1 MIRSTSP
8 CARIPH
14 APPKLL
20 DLCRLRTSA
29 CLADDYDFLPEIADQ
44 IYNTTLAAIRRWDG
58 PDAVVM
64 GDTAVLDWVPDGVLK
79 RAGKRFHG
87 QSYQPGG
94 GMIGPP
100 TDDRLVALKRSEL
113 DRLHRLVGEK
123 PILIADLGFAFTR
136 PPYRF
141 YEWGL
146 YPDEAAAAAAYKSW
160 AVGAA
165 EIPYVLGFQK
175 CQYIDRV
182 EEQPLLGIK
191 MGLLNFVSRLHFYCS
206 TSLFLI

>member
-1 MIRSTSP
+1 
-8 CARIPH
+8 
-14 APPKLL
+14 
-20 DLCRLRTSA
+20 
-29 CLADDYDFLPEIADQ
+29 
-44 IYNTTLAAIRRWDG
+44 
-58 PDAVVM
+58 
-64 GDTAVLDWVPDGVLK
+64 
-79 RAGKRFHG
+79 
-87 QSYQPGG
+87 
-94 GMIGPP
+94 MIGPP
-100 TDDRLVALKRSEL
+100 TDDRLVALNRSEL

-206 TSLFLI
+206 TSLFLILCSGMRGLWRTRATPIATATEKGAVPNVSSSPCAAPSTHGACGVPR